1 MKEDESCVEITNV
14 LEYDKV
20 SLIKVASANCSQ
32 DAEDWWK
39 AGKASQGKCHLN
51 AAWMKGVKYMVT
63 KGSWASG
70 GEHTIEYAD
79 VNYNVEIYIM
89 LLTNTFNFKKKEKIL

>member
-1 MKEDESCVEITNV
+1 
-14 LEYDKV
+14 
-20 SLIKVASANCSQ
+20 
-32 DAEDWWK
+32 
-39 AGKASQGKCHLN
+39 
-51 AAWMKGVKYMVT
+51 MKGVKYMVT